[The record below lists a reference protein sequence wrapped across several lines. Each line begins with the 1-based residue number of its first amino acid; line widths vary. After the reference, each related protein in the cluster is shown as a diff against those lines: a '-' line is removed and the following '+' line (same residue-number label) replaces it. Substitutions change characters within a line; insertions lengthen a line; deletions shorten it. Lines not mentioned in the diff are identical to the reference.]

1 MRENIPITCF
11 GVSVVVLRN
20 TSGEVETLLMKR
32 KKSLVGAWCQVAGR
46 LEKDETGWQAALREM
61 KEETHLHVRVER
73 LLLEFVLPGGV
84 YKRKTYLCSPIAG
97 RAQPG
102 YEPEPEAAQ
111 DYAITEVAWFDLRD
125 ETTWDPLAVRNSI
138 TYPLLL
144 RIRAALGYGPQD
156 RP

>member
-1 MRENIPITCF
+1 MPRTTRYQGAIIQDHSILLIKHRHHDDGREYWVIP
-11 GVSVVVLRN
+11 GGGQEP
-20 TSGEVETLLMKR
+20 GETEEECV
-32 KKSLVGAWCQVAGR
+32 Q
-46 LEKDETGWQAALREM
+46 REM

-102 YEPEPEAAQ
+102 YEPELEAAQ

-156 RP
+156 QP